1 MSKLAERL
9 WRVSERKPIQP
20 DVIVPLS
27 YAMLPNAL
35 AFGTTQGIHAAY
47 GWATQFPSAVVA
59 FGNPSHCFPGSEIA
73 EEREKMQLLQTL
85 GLPEERIISGGPIQ
99 NTVTELRAVAAALKQ
114 RGIQPLEVLLVIES
128 LHSRGGLYIAQRV
141 FPGARISLKYSHAT
155 VWQPDHPF
163 FFQQSRRNWFMA
175 NILRQVALRI
185 LGIDQAAKVKH
196 RPR

>member
-1 MSKLAERL
+1 MEQKPAMSKLAERL

-114 RGIQPLEVLLVIES
+114 RGTTSFPWSAHFAQILARDGVATRPSFFLPAVTPQLVYGEHITPS
-128 LHSRGGLYIAQRV
+128 G
-141 FPGARISLKYSHAT
+141 T
-155 VWQPDHPF
+155 
-163 FFQQSRRNWFMA
+163 A
-175 NILRQVALRI
+175 N
-185 LGIDQAAKVKH
+185 LGD
-196 RPR
+196 